1 MSAKFVAMIP
11 ARGGSKTIP
20 YKNIKM
26 LNGKPL
32 IYYTINAA
40 LNCSLIDDVFVS
52 TEDDKVTKVAEEC
65 GAKVINR
72 PSEFA
77 TDEADTECV
86 LNHFVKNVDAD
97 YYCLMQATSP
107 FTISR
112 ELEMGCSVMTDNPDY
127 DSLVTFTTLDKF
139 IWKIGFE
146 NDECKKFGG
155 FDLKPVN
162 YHYHDRPRRQDFG
175 DLQRS
180 FLVETGSF
188 FIAKKDIAWKCRMGG
203 KIYPLIVNDKH
214 KLELDSLIDW
224 KIAEEILK
232 NEV

>member
-1 MSAKFVAMIP
+1 MIP

-20 YKNIKM
+20 MKNIKM

-32 IYYTINAA
+32 IYYAINAA
-40 LNCSLIDDVFVS
+40 LGCSLIDDVFVS
-52 TEDDKVTKVAEEC
+52 TENNIIAKVAEGC
-65 GAKVINR
+65 GAQVIDR
-72 PSEFA
+72 PVEFA

-86 LNHFVKNVDAD
+86 LNHFVKNIDAD

-107 FTISR
+107 FTTSK
-112 ELEMGCSVMTDNPDY
+112 ELEMGCEVMIDNPDY
-127 DSLVTFTTLDKF
+127 DSLVTFTILDKF
-139 IWKIGFE
+139 VWRVYFDDE
-146 NDECKKFGG
+146 NRKTFGG
-155 FDLKPVN
+155 FNLEPLN

-175 DLQRS
+175 DLQKS

-188 FIAKKDIAWKCRMGG
+188 FIAKKNIAWKCRMGG

-224 KIAEEILK
+224 QIAEEMIK
-232 NEV
+232 NEN